1 LKLGFTLS
9 LLVVKENRR
18 LVRALNA
25 ELSRIRKVV
34 FRTPGKK
41 FFGKDAYTLLDVDSG
56 ERCYL
61 SFVEVSEMAAK
72 VKNSKSELNGGVLV

>member
-1 LKLGFTLS
+1 
-9 LLVVKENRR
+9 
-18 LVRALNA
+18 LVRALNV

-34 FRTPGKK
+34 FRTPGKT

-61 SFVEVSEMAAK
+61 SFVK
-72 VKNSKSELNGGVLV
+72 